1 MVARRIRVTYRYEQ
15 SSPRAMRGLRLVRMM
30 QDDLIPANQHLMLS
44 LDLPEYTERG
54 LGENKIPQRIDREQ
68 EQCHARAKSRGHRHR
83 CILRL
88 CVAVHGEWH
97 EAIACVKAITV
108 YDTDRNHSVN
118 L

>member
-1 MVARRIRVTYRYEQ
+1 
-15 SSPRAMRGLRLVRMM
+15 
-30 QDDLIPANQHLMLS
+30 
-44 LDLPEYTERG
+44 
-54 LGENKIPQRIDREQ
+54 
-68 EQCHARAKSRGHRHR
+68 
-83 CILRL
+83 LRL